1 MSQIEEVC
9 TNIYHQLYSV
19 SQIYYPINKVSVAS
33 QVQHLLLIFLWEEKK
48 KSFTLFIEFVAEI
61 LISLQEHTCK
71 SPQTGL

>member
-19 SQIYYPINKVSVAS
+19 SQIYYPIYTVSVAS
-33 QVQHLLLIFLWEEKK
+33 QVQHLLLIFFWKEKK

-61 LISLQEHTCK
+61 LISLQEQTCK

>member
-19 SQIYYPINKVSVAS
+19 SQIYYAINTVSAAS

-48 KSFTLFIEFVAEI
+48 KKFYII
-61 LISLQEHTCK
+61 H
-71 SPQTGL
+71 

>member
-1 MSQIEEVC
+1 MSQIEEVH

-19 SQIYYPINKVSVAS
+19 SQIYYPIYTVSVAS
-33 QVQHLLLIFLWEEKK
+33 QVQHLLLIFLWEEK